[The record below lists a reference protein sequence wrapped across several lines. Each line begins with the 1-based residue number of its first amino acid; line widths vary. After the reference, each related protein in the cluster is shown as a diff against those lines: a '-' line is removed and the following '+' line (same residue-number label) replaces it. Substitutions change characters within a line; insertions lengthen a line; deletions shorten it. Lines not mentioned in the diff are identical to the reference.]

1 MIEINE
7 EIIKEVFQDREKSAK
22 KYDYGMVIVV
32 GGSSLYTGSP
42 VLSAMAA
49 LRSGADI
56 AQIIAPRRS
65 ADIGASFSPDIITF
79 PLDGDH
85 LLEKHLSDL
94 LRLIRSAEIVS
105 KNRVAL
111 VVGGGL
117 GRDKE
122 TKDTVYQLLEETS
135 VPVVID
141 ADAVYALEGRKIGT
155 NRKKTLFTP
164 HLYEFYALTG
174 KSLSTFSLE
183 ERGERVKFFA
193 EKLSSTILLKGE
205 YDFISDGETLEVNK
219 MSIPYLTAGGTGD
232 VLAGIAGALLARGL
246 SPLMAGKT
254 AAIISTKA
262 GMLAAE
268 EKRDSLIATDVIEK
282 IPEAIRN

>member
-1 MIEINE
+1 MIEINK
-7 EIIKEVFQDREKSAK
+7 EIIKEVFQERKKNVK
-22 KYDYGMVIVV
+22 KYDYGMVIVI
-32 GGSSLYTGSP
+32 GGSNLYTGSP

-56 AQIIAPRRS
+56 AQIIAPKRS

-79 PLDGDH
+79 PLEGDH
-85 LLEKHLSDL
+85 LLTDHLSDL
-94 LRLIRSAEIVS
+94 LRLIRSAEVVS
-105 KNRVAL
+105 HSKVAL
-111 VVGGGL
+111 VIGGGL

-122 TKDTVYQLLEETS
+122 TKETVYQLLDEIS

-141 ADAVYALEGRKIGT
+141 ADAVYALEGRKIGS
-155 NRKKTLFTP
+155 NRKKILFTP

-174 KSLSTFSLE
+174 KNLSTLSLE

-219 MSIPYLTAGGTGD
+219 MSVPYLTAGGTGD

-254 AAIISTKA
+254 AAMISTKA
-262 GMLAAE
+262 GLLAAE
-268 EKRDSLIATDVIEK
+268 DKKDSLIATDVIDK